1 MSRTGTAAEL
11 AALVEAR
18 GPAVVLTGAGMST
31 ESGIP
36 DFRSAQ
42 GMWAEVDPF
51 EVASIDAFRRDPH
64 RVWQWYGP
72 RIHGLLAAEPNAGHR
87 ALVELEREG
96 YVRAVVT
103 QNIDTL
109 HTRAG
114 SEDVVEVHGSI
125 RRFECLRCSGTA
137 TLDEVLVQLEERDA
151 PECPACAAILKPGV
165 VMFGEVL
172 PVDAFTRAER
182 LARDAGLLVAVGSSL
197 QVWPVAGLPAETL
210 RAGGALA
217 IVNEEPTEYDERAA
231 LVVRERAGDVLAR
244 VVRVL
249 EGGTSAGRVNTAS

>member
-1 MSRTGTAAEL
+1 MPRTGAAEEL
-11 AALVEAR
+11 AALIEAR

-42 GMWAEVDPF
+42 GLWAEVDPY

-64 RVWQWYGP
+64 RVWRWYGP
-72 RIHGLLAAEPNAGHR
+72 RIHGLLAAQPNAGHL
-87 ALVELEREG
+87 ALAELERAG
-96 YVRAVVT
+96 HVLAIVT

-114 SEDVVEVHGSI
+114 SKDVVEVHGSI
-125 RRFECLRCSGTA
+125 SRFDCLRCRGKA
-137 TLDEVLVQLEERDA
+137 TLDEVLSQLREREA
-151 PECPACAAILKPGV
+151 PECPTCAAILKPGV

-172 PVDAFTRAER
+172 PVDAFARAEG

-197 QVWPVAGLPAETL
+197 QVWPVAGLPGATT
-210 RAGGALA
+210 RAGGALVV
-217 IVNEEPTEYDERAA
+217 VNEEATPYDDEAT
-231 LVVRERAGDVLAR
+231 LIVRGRSGQVLAR
-244 VVRVL
+244 VAQVL
-249 EGGTSAGRVNTAS
+249 SDGTTAARANTAS